1 MKHDPARNVGTLYDQ
16 KAALMF
22 AISEQE
28 AALGEAEA
36 DGNAAAVKSASAE
49 LRRLRERLQ
58 AVEAGLAAQKRRDEA
73 RAANAKE
80 AHRQE
85 RMRAAMVKK
94 DALHA
99 RRVKAGRLLAQTMA
113 EFAGLMADVKTLA
126 QEVPESRIGALRARL
141 PDELGALVATA
152 AHEAGLILPSSPP
165 TYPDTDEHRLGRDL
179 AAEIERALGRVDE
192 TPPLAAE

>member
-126 QEVPESRIGALRARL
+126 LDVQESRIGALWTRL